1 MSPELLERPSSS
13 EALSDYKWRP
23 RETGRPVR
31 RPGRATDMTS
41 VFFSVQIPFG
51 SAMLVLSELP
61 PPWMHD
67 LLSRIS
73 QLGDLEEGWDSYGA
87 RRVDPEAAAATVE
100 FLFNFLGHNT
110 PQPAVV
116 PTSRGGIQLEWHRAG
131 ADLEVEIESPARLR
145 VFFEEEGTGKE
156 TETTLT
162 GNFQPLVP
170 LLDRIFSSD

>member
-1 MSPELLERPSSS
+1 MSPELLERPRSS
-13 EALSDYKWRP
+13 EALSDSKWSP
-23 RETGRPVR
+23 RETGRPIR
-31 RPGRATDMTS
+31 RPGGATDITS
-41 VFFSVQIPFG
+41 ASRSVEIPFG
-51 SAMLVLSELP
+51 SAALVLLESP
-61 PPWMHD
+61 PPWMHG
-67 LLSRIS
+67 LLRRVS

-87 RRVDPEAAAATVE
+87 RPVDPEAAAATVE
-100 FLFNFLGHNT
+100 FFFNFFGQAT
-110 PQPAVV
+110 PQPAIV

-145 VFFEEEGTGKE
+145 VFFEEEGAGEE